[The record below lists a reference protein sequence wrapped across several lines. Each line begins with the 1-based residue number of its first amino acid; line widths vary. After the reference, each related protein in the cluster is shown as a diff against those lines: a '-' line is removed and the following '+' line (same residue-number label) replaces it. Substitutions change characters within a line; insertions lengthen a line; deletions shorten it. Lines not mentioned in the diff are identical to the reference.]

1 MRSRKIIV
9 CAIALFMVVGALLM
23 NVPTM
28 LADTEPNDDFASA
41 EALAPMSPVLG
52 SVNATDTDDY
62 YVLATTGPDQ
72 TVSTTLYVA
81 GTLNLYMYDGT
92 QTEVASNLSVTDPM
106 GLLYYTFATAQTV
119 YLRIEFVG
127 GFGTYQ
133 MVYILLDDI
142 IRPNITHTPVTTAI
156 EGQEIAITANVT
168 DNVGVREVR
177 LNFTDVDN
185 VTSNE
190 TMTLVQGNY
199 TYDIP
204 AQTSGGNITYFIWA
218 NDTSDPSLENR
229 TENYT
234 IVVSE
239 DTDAP
244 TIDHT
249 PVTTAQVDNVITIT
263 ANVTD
268 NVGVAGVQLNYTD
281 VAGTSHNE
289 TMTIVDG
296 NHSFDIPAQ
305 TSGGTITYFIWANDT
320 NGNVARTTDHE
331 IAVSADVEPP
341 TISHTAVTKATK
353 DESVEISATITDD
366 VGVESATLY
375 YRKAGETTFTSVTM
389 TKSDDTYTATIPA
402 SAVTTDGVEYYISAT
417 DGLNTATFPATDPNT
432 SPREITVSEEAEL
445 PWLWII
451 IAIIIIIIVI
461 VIIVAVTRR
470 GGPAIPEE
478 EVITPVEEEA
488 PEEEAPEEEAPE
500 EEAPEEEGS

>member
-1 MRSRKIIV
+1 
-9 CAIALFMVVGALLM
+9 
-23 NVPTM
+23 
-28 LADTEPNDDFASA
+28 
-41 EALAPMSPVLG
+41 
-52 SVNATDTDDY
+52 TDDY
-62 YVLATTGPDQ
+62 YQLATTGPDQ

-92 QTEVASNLSVTDPM
+92 QTEVASNLSLTDPM
-106 GLLYYTFATAQTV
+106 GHLYYTFATPQTV
-119 YLRIEFVG
+119 YLRIEYVG
-127 GFGTYQ
+127 GVGNYQ

-142 IRPNITHTPVTTAI
+142 IRPNITHTPVTTVI

-177 LNFTDVDN
+177 LNYTNVDN
-185 VTSNE
+185 VTLNE

-204 AQTSGGNITYFIWA
+204 AQTSGGNVTYFIWA

-239 DTDAP
+239 DTDPP

-249 PVTTAQVDNVITIT
+249 PVTTAQVDEVITIT

-281 VAGTSHNE
+281 VAGTSLNE
-289 TMTIVDG
+289 TMTIVEG

-320 NGNVARTTDHE
+320 NGNVARTVDNGIT
-331 IAVSADVEPP
+331 VSADVTPP
-341 TISHTAVTKATK
+341 TISHTAVKESTV
-353 DESVEISATITDD
+353 DESVEITATITDD

-375 YRKAGETTFTSVTM
+375 YRKTGDTTFTSVTM
-389 TKSDDTYTATIPA
+389 DKSDDTYTATIPA
-402 SAVTTDGVEYYISAT
+402 SAMTADGVEYYISAT
-417 DGLNTATFPATDPNT
+417 DGFNTATFPATNPTT
-432 SPREITVSEEAEL
+432 SPQGITVSEEAEF

-451 IAIIIIIIVI
+451 IGIIIIVVI
-461 VIIVAVTRR
+461 VVIIIAATRR

-478 EVITPVEEEA
+478 EEIPPVEEKPEEE
-488 PEEEAPEEEAPE
+488 PEEEALEEEV
-500 EEAPEEEGS
+500 S